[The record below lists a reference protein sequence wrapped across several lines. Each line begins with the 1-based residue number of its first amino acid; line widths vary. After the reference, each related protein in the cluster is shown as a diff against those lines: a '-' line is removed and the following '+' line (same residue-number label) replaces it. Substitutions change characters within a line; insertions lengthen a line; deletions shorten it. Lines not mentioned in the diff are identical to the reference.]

1 MLKQYLDF
9 TWLPIREEIKDCGWQ
24 YQQTCNLG
32 PSALLIRDHNYL
44 SAAEADSSK
53 KLIPS
58 DFL

>member
-9 TWLPIREEIKDCGWQ
+9 TWLPIREEIKDCGRQ

-44 SAAEADSSK
+44 SAEAAAAADSS
-53 KLIPS
+53 
-58 DFL
+58 